1 MPDEV
6 RHARQR
12 RPPPEQR
19 GWLSTSEYSAR
30 TGVPWSTVK
39 SWCIAGHVP
48 HPSGVGFVA
57 VVGGGGRDYRIPLEA
72 VHPTCGSA

>member
-19 GWLSTSEYSAR
+19 GWYSTSEYAAR
-30 TGVPWSTVK
+30 TGVPWSTVRY
-39 SWCIAGHVP
+39 WCAKGSVP
-48 HPSGVGFVA
+48 HPSGVGTVR
-57 VVGGGGRDYRIPLEA
+57 VVGGNGHDYQIPHIA
-72 VHPTCGSA
+72 V